1 MRFMIVLLDL
11 SDATNPP
18 HSGRPFAS
26 GLAALIQSGKN
37 LPGRLQRS
45 RGFFWFK
52 ESPMPPAPSREDVT
66 HLLVAAGRGESDA
79 AERLFPIIFDE
90 LHRLASSYMRRER
103 ADHTLQPTALVNEA
117 FLRLVGASTEG
128 EAYENRAHFIAT
140 AAVAMR
146 RILVNHAKA
155 KRTAKRG
162 GGQPIIQLDEAAAAF
177 EDRAIDLVALD
188 DALDHLA
195 QRDSTQARIV
205 ELRFFGGLTVEQ
217 CAELLDISPRTVH
230 YEWAHARAWLR
241 GQMESM

>member
-1 MRFMIVLLDL
+1 
-11 SDATNPP
+11 
-18 HSGRPFAS
+18 
-26 GLAALIQSGKN
+26 
-37 LPGRLQRS
+37 
-45 RGFFWFK
+45 
-52 ESPMPPAPSREDVT
+52 
-66 HLLVAAGRGESDA
+66 
-79 AERLFPIIFDE
+79 
-90 LHRLASSYMRRER
+90 
-103 ADHTLQPTALVNEA
+103 VNEA
-117 FLRLVGASTEG
+117 FLRLVGASAEG